1 MLSSVGSVVDSNG
14 GHGVML
20 GIGEKKASG
29 TAARTASGIPA
40 TSQGLDWFWQHLRD
54 VQNPRILDCGPVSPG
69 TLQTLLRRGA
79 KLYVADLMTP
89 ALEGDPRFW
98 DRSGKVPVFLTSD
111 FLRQLPDTPEGSL
124 TGILSW
130 NLLDLVPREALPAL
144 IERLFALLEP
154 LGVLFCALREPN
166 HPTGVERRWW
176 LESLTAARNEI
187 DAKRSYPYPVIT
199 NREIERFL
207 PHASIKTFLTRS
219 GRREVL
225 AMRRK

>member
-89 ALEGDPRFW
+89 AL
-98 DRSGKVPVFLTSD
+98 
-111 FLRQLPDTPEGSL
+111 
-124 TGILSW
+124 
-130 NLLDLVPREALPAL
+130 

-166 HPTGVERRWW
+166 HPTGIERRWW

-207 PHASIKTFLTRS
+207 PTASIKTFLTRS
-219 GRREVL
+219 GRREIL